1 MGQKEKEDL
10 SMYDYNAKEY
20 ANLLGIS
27 TNALRMRR
35 RRKLLEGEYE
45 FREGKYFFRHPPS
58 ARENH

>member
-35 RRKLLEGEYE
+35 RRKL
-45 FREGKYFFRHPPS
+45 
-58 ARENH
+58 RENMSVTESDSNPRQRKGRPQLK